1 LVRKFSKESQHPGDK
16 SWFSAQNPG
25 VPGAAMAG
33 ELAPDRGPRT
43 VGISIEHFDK
53 DLTITRYERLP
64 LIANRFF

>member
-1 LVRKFSKESQHPGDK
+1 
-16 SWFSAQNPG
+16 
-25 VPGAAMAG
+25 MAG

-43 VGISIEHFDK
+43 GGISIEHFDK

>member
-1 LVRKFSKESQHPGDK
+1 
-16 SWFSAQNPG
+16 
-25 VPGAAMAG
+25 MAG

-64 LIANRFF
+64 LIANRFFQASYYKFCTQKGFKLAYDAYFIFIIVA